1 MYPDILTVG
10 PFTIHGY
17 GLMIGIGILCAFF
30 VAEFRAKKRDMNTNI
45 IYGLAFFALIFGF
58 VGAKLLFALVN
69 LPSVIKNPMLML
81 SGAGFAVQGGIIGG
95 VAAGILF
102 CRIKHVEFLQYC
114 DVLIP
119 SVALAQGFGRIGCF
133 LAGCCYG
140 RETDSIFGIIFNNSP
155 YAPNGVRL
163 WPTQLM
169 SAAGNF
175 LIAAVLILYAKK
187 PRAAGRVSA
196 LYLVMFGGGR
206 FIVEYFRSGYSAM
219 VGVFSAG
226 QFISLFILAAGLM
239 LFFKDFII
247 GKVKRAAGR

>member
-1 MYPDILTVG
+1 MCADILKLG
-10 PFTIHGY
+10 PITIHGY
-17 GLMIGIGILCAFF
+17 GLMIGIGILCAFL
-30 VAEFRAKKRDMNTNI
+30 VAEFRAKKRDMDVNI
-45 IYGLAFFALIFGF
+45 LYGLAFFTLIFGF
-58 VGAKLLFALVN
+58 VGAKLLFCLVN
-69 LPSVIKNPMLML
+69 LQSVIESPLLML

-102 CRIKHVEFLQYC
+102 CRMKHVAFLQYF
-114 DVLIP
+114 DMLIP

-140 RETDSIFGIIFNNSP
+140 RETDSVFGVIFNNSP

-175 LIAAVLILYAKK
+175 LIAAVLILYARK

-206 FIVEYFRSGYSAM
+206 FILEYFRSGYSAM

-226 QFISLFILAAGLM
+226 QFISLFILGAGLT

-247 GKVKRAAGR
+247 GRFKQATER